1 LAKWFQDRHSFY
13 ARLGKNLWLSV
24 DYESVER
31 LEPGAP
37 RWNAYVFGARVE
49 SRFHTAKDAMLYAE
63 GLARARLVRALSVLD
78 SKCEMMNE
86 EE

>member
-1 LAKWFQDRHSFY
+1 MAKWFQDRQSFY

-24 DYESVER
+24 DYESVKR

-49 SRFHTAKDAMLYAE
+49 SRFPTAKDAMLYAE
-63 GLARARLVRALSVLD
+63 GLARARLVRALSILG
-78 SKCEMMNE
+78 SKCEMLNE
-86 EE
+86 E

>member
-1 LAKWFQDRHSFY
+1 MAKWFQDRQSFY

-24 DYESVER
+24 DYESVKR

-49 SRFHTAKDAMLYAE
+49 SRFPTAKDAMLYAE
-63 GLARARLVRALSVLD
+63 GLARARLVRALSILD
-78 SKCEMMNE
+78 SKCEMLNE
-86 EE
+86 E

>member
-1 LAKWFQDRHSFY
+1 MAKWFQDRHSFY

-24 DYESVER
+24 DYESVKR

-63 GLARARLVRALSVLD
+63 SLARVKLVHALRHLE

-86 EE
+86 E